1 MVVLL
6 LENPSTIN
14 LVMEPLLFDYRSLLL
29 MFDNLMV

>member
-14 LVMEPLLFDYRSLLL
+14 LVMEPLLSDCRSLLQ
-29 MFDNLMV
+29 MFDNPMV

>member
-14 LVMEPLLFDYRSLLL
+14 LVMEPLLSDYRSLLQ
-29 MFDNLMV
+29 MFDNPMV